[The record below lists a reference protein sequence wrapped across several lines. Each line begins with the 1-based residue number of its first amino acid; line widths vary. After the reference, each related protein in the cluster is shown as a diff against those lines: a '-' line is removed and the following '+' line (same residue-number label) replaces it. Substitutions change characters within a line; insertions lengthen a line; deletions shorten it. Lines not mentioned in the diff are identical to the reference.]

1 MENQISFL
9 KLSTSVIFDNFKK
22 AKLFTKYSQ
31 LQVDSINAVLQE
43 CEWQQVT
50 DKRQIA
56 YIFATGYH
64 EAFDFNGKATGVIQ
78 RFVPIIEGGGE
89 AYLRKKRYWPH
100 VGYGLVQLTWLDN
113 YKKMQKE
120 IAKSGRFPG
129 IDIVKNPKQALL
141 PNVAA
146 FIIVFGMK
154 NGSFCVD
161 KTSKKPLSLST
172 YFNKTTTNYVGA
184 RRMINPDKNGKLIEG
199 YALQF
204 LSCL

>member
-9 KLSTSVIFDNFKK
+9 KLSTPVIFDNFKK
-22 AKLFTKYSQ
+22 AKLFPKYSQ

-64 EAFDFNGKATGVIQ
+64 EAFDFTGKATGTKQ
-78 RFVPIIEGGGE
+78 RFVPIIELGGE
-89 AYLRKKRYWPH
+89 TYLKKKKYWPY
-100 VGYGLVQLTWLDN
+100 VGYGLVQLTWPEN
-113 YKKMQKE
+113 YQKMQKE

-161 KTSKKPLSLST
+161 KKTKKPLSLST
-172 YFNKTTTNYVGA
+172 YFNKTTTDYVGA
-184 RRMINPDKNGKLIEG
+184 RRIINPDKNGKLIEG
-199 YALQF
+199 YALRF

>member
-1 MENQISFL
+1 MENKISFL
-9 KLSTSVIFDNFKK
+9 QLAGPTVFDNFKK
-22 AKLFTKYSQ
+22 ANLFPKYSQ

-56 YIFATGYH
+56 YIYATGYH
-64 EAFDFNGKATGVIQ
+64 EGFDFNGKATGTIQ

-89 AYLRKKRYWPH
+89 VYLKKKKYWPH
-100 VGYGLVQLTWLDN
+100 IGYGLVQLTWLDN
-113 YKKMQKE
+113 YKKMQKI

-146 FIIVFGMK
+146 FIMVYGMK
-154 NGSFCVD
+154 HGSFCVD
-161 KTSKKPLSLST
+161 KTTKKPLSLST
-172 YFNKTTTNYVGA
+172 YFNSTVTDFVGA
-184 RRMINPDKNGKLIEG
+184 RRIINPDKNGKLIEG
-199 YALQF
+199 YALKF
-204 LSCL
+204 ISCF